1 MGGQNSIVGFDDS
14 GSNLGSRI
22 DGEFKFGFFA
32 IINGETFHKKG
43 GESRSSAT
51 TEGVEKEESLQ
62 SRTLVSQLTNTVQ
75 DKINNF
81 FSNSVVS
88 TSIIIGSVFL
98 SSDQLFRM
106 EQLSVSSCSYFV
118 DDSWFQINEDSSW
131 DMFSGS
137 TVKKRFFLKFCIIF

>member
-1 MGGQNSIVGFDDS
+1 MFHNSS
-14 GSNLGSRI
+14 SNLGSRI

-51 TEGVEKEESLQ
+51 TKGVEKEESLQ
-62 SRTLVSQLTNTVQ
+62 SRTLVSQFTNTIQ
-75 DKINNF
+75 DKINNL

-137 TVKKRFFLKFCIIF
+137 SFSKKVVKESSPPINLSEGI

>member
-62 SRTLVSQLTNTVQ
+62 SRTLVSQFTNTVQ

-98 SSDQLFRM
+98 SGNQLFRM
-106 EQLSVSSCSYFV
+106 EELAISSSSYFV
-118 DDSWFQINEDSSW
+118 NDSRFQINEYSSW
-131 DMFSGS
+131 DMFSRS
-137 TVKKRFFLKFCIIF
+137 TERKRNFIKIIFL